1 MCLFN
6 ICILVQYFSVSDIA
20 VGNTITSMWCSN
32 FVLTRSTAYFKKEL
46 CSDLI
51 QKMLKNIDTQYE
63 LYASIGIK
71 LWIPDNFLITDRFK
85 SEFLFVLKWIKP
97 RRKWLWFISTF
108 RQTALY
114 IVISCVLNVQSLRW
128 SNME

>member
-32 FVLTRSTAYFKKEL
+32 LTRSTAYFKKEL

-63 LYASIGIK
+63 LYALIGIK
-71 LWIPDNFLITDRFK
+71 LWILDNFLITDRFK

>member
-32 FVLTRSTAYFKKEL
+32 LTRSTAYFKKEL

-63 LYASIGIK
+63 LYALIGIK
-71 LWIPDNFLITDRFK
+71 LWILDNFLITDRFK
-85 SEFLFVLKWIKP
+85 SEFLLVLKWIKP

-114 IVISCVLNVQSLRW
+114 IAISCVLNVQSLRW